1 MAMQL
6 PSETWTK
13 QNYGN
18 VIGTPGSSQ
27 LADRQ
32 MEAAGAYNI
41 MLEKLNPAP
50 TTLRTALAKPT
61 MPSTSYGAVKGF
73 EGGIGGEGTTTT
85 TPGLPEYDMSKVE
98 SLAQRAAA
106 PGVRSLRS
114 AVQETQQ
121 GYYAN
126 PNVKRMTLRDA
137 LAGYGQGLENVM
149 GGAYKTGAAI
159 YGQEYG
165 VQAQGA
171 MQQRQIASQE
181 AMQQKQIAATE
192 SLQASSIASN
202 EKLAQYQNEWRAYLA
217 SLG

>member
-6 PSETWTK
+6 PSDVWTK
-13 QNYGN
+13 NLYSGN
-18 VIGTPGSSQ
+18 LYLPGTSKY
-27 LADRQ
+27 ADARVA
-32 MEAAGAYNI
+32 EEREYNA
-41 MLEKLNPAP
+41 MVERLNPAP

-181 AMQQKQIAATE
+181 AMQQKQIAAAE
-192 SLQASSIASN
+192 SMQASSIASN

>member
-6 PSETWTK
+6 PSDVWTK
-13 QNYGN
+13 NLYSGN
-18 VIGTPGSSQ
+18 LYLPGTSKY
-27 LADRQ
+27 ADARVA
-32 MEAAGAYNI
+32 EEREYNA
-41 MLEKLNPAP
+41 MVERLNPAP

-114 AVQETQQ
+114 AMQETQQ

-171 MQQRQIASQE
+171 MQQRQITSQE
-181 AMQQKQIAATE
+181 AMQQKQIAAAE
-192 SLQASSIASN
+192 SMQASSIASN
-202 EKLAQYQNEWRAYLA
+202 ERLAQYQNEWRAYLA

>member
-6 PSETWTK
+6 PSDVWTK
-13 QNYGN
+13 NLYSGN
-18 VIGTPGSSQ
+18 LYLPGTSQ
-27 LADRQ
+27 YADARVA
-32 MEAAGAYNI
+32 EEREYNA
-41 MLEKLNPAP
+41 MVERLNPAP
-50 TTLRTALAKPT
+50 TTLRTTLAKPT
-61 MPSTSYGAVKGF
+61 LSPGPLPHSSYTESTGVEVLG
-73 EGGIGGEGTTTT
+73 GTTT
-85 TPGLPEYDMSKVE
+85 GLPKYDMGKVE

-114 AVQETQQ
+114 AMQETQQ

-181 AMQQKQIAATE
+181 AMQRKQIAAAE
-192 SLQASSIASN
+192 STQAASIASN
-202 EKLAQYQNEWRAYLA
+202 EKLAQYQNEWQAYLA

>member
-6 PSETWTK
+6 PSDVWTK
-13 QNYGN
+13 NLYSGN
-18 VIGTPGSSQ
+18 LYLPGTSQ
-27 LADRQ
+27 YADARVA
-32 MEAAGAYNI
+32 EEREYNA
-41 MLEKLNPAP
+41 MVERLNPAP

-114 AVQETQQ
+114 AMQETQQ

-181 AMQQKQIAATE
+181 AMQQKQIAAAE
-192 SLQASSIASN
+192 SMQASSIASN
-202 EKLAQYQNEWRAYLA
+202 ERLAQYQNEWRAYLA